1 MLANLTGTVLPGA
14 DAFRLYDTYG
24 FPVDLTKDILSEKG
38 LTVDEEE
45 FDRLMKE
52 QRERARAARKD
63 AGADAWKAEAGA
75 AEQLPA
81 TRFTGYES
89 LEGAAKVLAILKAG
103 APADSLAEGEEGVLV
118 LDETP
123 FYAESGGQA
132 GTRARWKTATGCS
145 LWARPARRPGACSCT
160 AA

>member
-63 AGADAWKAEAGA
+63 AGADAWKAEASA
-75 AEQLPA
+75 A
-81 TRFTGYES
+81 
-89 LEGAAKVLAILKAG
+89 
-103 APADSLAEGEEGVLV
+103 
-118 LDETP
+118 
-123 FYAESGGQA
+123 
-132 GTRARWKTATGCS
+132 
-145 LWARPARRPGACSCT
+145 
-160 AA
+160 

>member
-63 AGADAWKAEAGA
+63 AGADAW
-75 AEQLPA
+75 
-81 TRFTGYES
+81 
-89 LEGAAKVLAILKAG
+89 
-103 APADSLAEGEEGVLV
+103 
-118 LDETP
+118 
-123 FYAESGGQA
+123 
-132 GTRARWKTATGCS
+132 
-145 LWARPARRPGACSCT
+145 
-160 AA
+160 